1 MNQRTL
7 VMYLYLLN
15 LALLATHEI
24 DAAYW
29 QEWRLFG
36 LPGGIEA
43 FLVLNLLALLIA
55 LLGFRWL
62 SLARRSGDWLSMFL
76 GGAGVAAFT
85 VHMVFIVTGRPEF
98 ALPTSLALLAL
109 ILIVSV
115 AQLLTTISLLHC
127 PKNGARIN

>member
-43 FLVLNLLALLIA
+43 FLVLNLLVLLIA

-76 GGAGVAAFT
+76 AGAGVAAFT

-98 ALPTSLALLAL
+98 TLPTSLALLAL

-115 AQLLTTISLLHC
+115 AQLLTTISLLRY
-127 PKNGARIN
+127 PKNGAMIN